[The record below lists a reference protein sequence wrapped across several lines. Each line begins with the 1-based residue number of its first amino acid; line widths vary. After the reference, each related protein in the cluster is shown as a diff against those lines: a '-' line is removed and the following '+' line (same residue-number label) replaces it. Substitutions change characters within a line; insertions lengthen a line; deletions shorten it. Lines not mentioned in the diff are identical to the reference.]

1 MPSSAVDCDSCRD
14 FALAAGDLFVTAD
27 AGGAIRHA
35 EGEAGLLHY
44 PTADRLLGRNVLDL
58 IGEGETHRLRED
70 LWALAPGRRL
80 TWETSG
86 AIEDGRRYTVRRSP
100 ETPELFHIVVARISR
115 VRKLRGERTDDVLAE
130 RFRDAIM
137 NGRLKAARQPV
148 VNIGSGVVS
157 HYEMLARFSG
167 EDSPL
172 ELITAAEKSGQI
184 SHLDYIMV
192 EAAARRLSQ
201 TPDPAYRLAV
211 NISGDS
217 LQNYEVV
224 RELCAAILGHE
235 FGRDRLIIEVTES
248 SEITDIDTAAR
259 SVVLL
264 RSHGVGVSLDDFGA
278 GAASFGYLRDLDV
291 NGLKF
296 DGGFLRAPSRSSR
309 GFALM
314 RSVARMCADLGI
326 SPVGEKVETEEDLR
340 LLIDAGV
347 PYAQGYLFGRPA
359 IDETFF
365 VRSRR
370 GGMLDRASA

>member
-1 MPSSAVDCDSCRD
+1 MTTAVDCDSCRD
-14 FALAAGDLFVTAD
+14 FALTAGDLFVTLD
-27 AGGAIRHA
+27 AAGVIRGA
-35 EGEAGLLHY
+35 EGEASLLHF
-44 PTADRLLGRNVLDL
+44 PTTSRLLGRSVLEL

-80 TWETSG
+80 TWETSAG
-86 AIEDGRRYTVRRSP
+86 IEEGRRFTVRRNP
-100 ETPELFHIVVARISR
+100 GAPGQFHLVVVRISR
-115 VRKLRGERTDDVLAE
+115 VRQLRSERADDVLAE
-130 RFRDAIM
+130 RFRDAVM

-148 VNIGSGVVS
+148 VNISSGAVS
-157 HYEMLARFSG
+157 HYEVLARFSG
-167 EDSPL
+167 EQSPL

-192 EAAARRLSQ
+192 EAAARRLSH

-211 NISGDS
+211 NISGES
-217 LQNYEVV
+217 LQNYEVM
-224 RELCAAILGHE
+224 RELCAAICGHD
-235 FGRDRLIIEVTES
+235 FQRDRLILEVTES
-248 SEITDIDTAAR
+248 SEIADIDTAAR

-264 RSHGVGVSLDDFGA
+264 RSQGLGVSLDDFGA

-326 SPVGEKVETEEDLR
+326 SPVGEKVETEDDLK
-340 LLIDAGV
+340 LLIEAGV

-359 IDETFF
+359 IDETFL

-370 GGMLDRASA
+370 GGLHERASA